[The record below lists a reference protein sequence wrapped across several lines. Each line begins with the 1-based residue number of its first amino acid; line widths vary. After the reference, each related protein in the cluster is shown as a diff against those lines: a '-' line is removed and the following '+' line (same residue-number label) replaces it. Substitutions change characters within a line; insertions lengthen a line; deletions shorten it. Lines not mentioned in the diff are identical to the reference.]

1 MLATIATLAALL
13 FAAPAPPAAR
23 PPSETDA
30 TLAFAVEGVKST
42 KGQLIVAVYT
52 SKATWLDLSR
62 AAKVLKITPRVGSVF
77 AVLEGVPLGECA
89 VAVFHD
95 ENGNGKLDMGW
106 FPLPGPIEP
115 SGASNGATSR
125 LGPPGWEEAK
135 FDCKVGE
142 AVVKLKLVG

>member
-1 MLATIATLAALL
+1 MLASAAALAALL
-13 FAAPAPPAAR
+13 FAAPAHPATR

-30 TLAFAVEGVKST
+30 TLAFAIEGVKNV

-52 SKATWLDLSR
+52 SKVSWLDLSR
-62 AAKVLKITPRVGSVF
+62 AAKVLKVAPRVGNVF

-89 VAVFHD
+89 VVVIHD

-106 FPLPGPIEP
+106 FPLPGPVEP

-125 LGPPGWEEAK
+125 LGPPGWDDAK
-135 FDCKVGE
+135 FECKVGE

>member
-1 MLATIATLAALL
+1 MFAPIATLAALL
-13 FAAPAPPAAR
+13 FASPAPPPAR

-62 AAKVLKITPRVGSVF
+62 AAKVLKVSPRVGNVF

-106 FPLPGPIEP
+106 FPLPGPTEP

-125 LGPPGWEEAK
+125 LGPPGWEDAK
-135 FDCKVGE
+135 FECKVGE
-142 AVVKLKLVG
+142 AVVKLKLGG

>member
-1 MLATIATLAALL
+1 MFATAAALATLL
-13 FAAPAPPAAR
+13 FATPAPPAAR

-30 TLAFAVEGVKST
+30 TLAFSIEGVKST
-42 KGQLIVAVYT
+42 KGVLIVAVYT
-52 SKATWLDLSR
+52 SKVTWLDLSR
-62 AAKVLKITPRVGSVF
+62 AAKVLKVAPRVGNVF

-89 VAVFHD
+89 VVVIHD

-125 LGPPGWEEAK
+125 LGPPSWEEAR
-135 FDCKVGE
+135 FECKVGE
-142 AVVKLKLVG
+142 AVVKLKLAG